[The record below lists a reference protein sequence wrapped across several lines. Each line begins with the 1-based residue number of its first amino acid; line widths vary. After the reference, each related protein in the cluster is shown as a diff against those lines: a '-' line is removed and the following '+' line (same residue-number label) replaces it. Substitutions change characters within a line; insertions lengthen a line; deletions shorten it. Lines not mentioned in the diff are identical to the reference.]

1 MTIQKAKNTNTIT
14 LQFTPI
20 KIKNVIVRAAPGTL
34 GTNARDYKVS
44 GKTITLRKVHGE
56 ITVDYDYDL
65 SENPEGLKKYAAFT
79 KQAFGQ
85 DLTAATIANS
95 TEELNTAANTSKTKR
110 AAVEGTVIGLD
121 VNKIL
126 GGFQSLSANISEGD
140 TASDETVIS
149 LLVDDVPKITVK
161 KTLET
166 TDQGD
171 LLSLTGVTATGG
183 LLNATVVTG
192 NPKGIET
199 ALINVIGV
207 KKSQTKEALEQVSA
221 VPAEVSVAIE
231 EDIPNNVMAK
241 SEKIARKTMISLQN
255 PFKSINPTNKLQDPF
270 GSLGLD
276 FGNIL
281 SALLG
286 KKLNLPQVSNFGDQ
300 IPSLPENFQL
310 PEGAIPPP
318 PVIDTKG
325 STNIGANLSD
335 QVPLHESET
344 NTTPPLK
351 LGSETAEFAY
361 PLPAGYVFEEVGGK
375 EELEAE
381 LRKVERDIT
390 TVVVRWTKS
399 YTDQPLD
406 AYDLHTEHTAALV
419 NLYGASGIAAVEAST
434 PGTVG
439 IQWHY
444 VIRRDGT
451 IQRGRP
457 LQKKV
462 LTVGDK
468 NLVNHSVHIGFV
480 GGYNGVAGTPNA
492 TASAESY
499 TPSQWEAYD
508 SFLSA
513 WYDAIP
519 GGQVLG
525 YNDVVP
531 QATGPGFDVSLY
543 VSGKYK
549 KTNITETEVL
559 STRELNSQPPVK
571 PVAPS
576 RVNEQEDPALI
587 PNTVARPDLM
597 SSFANGKSF
606 NDPSL
611 GLVEVTEEVDR
622 AIRRS
627 NEEYNRLAI
636 DADRIYNDTRNLQK
650 NAKKNFTKPY
660 PENVKKEITDGFK
673 EVEELEDE
681 MYAIR
686 KEMQNNG
693 YGFNEQTETWEK
705 SS

>member
-20 KIKNVIVRAAPGTL
+20 KINSVIVRAAPGTL
-34 GTNARDYKVS
+34 GTNARGFKVS
-44 GKTITLRKVHGE
+44 GKTITLKKVHGE
-56 ITVDYDYDL
+56 ITVDYEYDL
-65 SENPEGLKKYAAFT
+65 AENPEGLKKFAAFS

-95 TEELNTAANTSKTKR
+95 TEELNTAANTSQTKR

-140 TASDETVIS
+140 TATDDTVVS

-171 LLSLTGVTATGG
+171 LLSLTGVTSTGG
-183 LLNATVVTG
+183 QLNATVVTG
-192 NPKGIET
+192 NPKGIEA
-199 ALINVIGV
+199 ALTQVIGAN
-207 KKSQTKEALEQVSA
+207 KSLTKDALQQVSA

-231 EDIPNNVMAK
+231 EDIPNDVMAK
-241 SEKIARKTMISLQN
+241 SEKIARKTMIDLKN
-255 PFKSINPTNKLQDPF
+255 PFKSINPETNLQDPF

-281 SALLG
+281 GALLG
-286 KKLNLPQVSNFGDQ
+286 KKLNVPQVSNFGDQ

-310 PEGAIPPP
+310 PEGEVPPP
-318 PVIDTKG
+318 PVFDIKG
-325 STNIGANLSD
+325 ATNIGDNLRE
-335 QVPLHESET
+335 QAPLPD
-344 NTTPPLK
+344 NVIDNDPPIK
-351 LGSETAEFAY
+351 LGSNAAEFTF
-361 PLPAGYVFEEVGGK
+361 PLAADYVFEEINGR

-381 LRKVERDIT
+381 LRRAKRDIT
-390 TVVVRWTKS
+390 TLVVRWTLT
-399 YTDQPLD
+399 YTDQAMD
-406 AYDLHTEHTAALV
+406 AYDLHAEHTASLIK
-419 NLYGASGIAAVEAST
+419 LYGASEFLKDRQSAGL
-434 PGTVG
+434 
-439 IQWHY
+439 QYHY
-444 VIRRDGT
+444 VIRRDGV

-457 LQKKV
+457 LELKV
-462 LTVGDK
+462 KGETGGDE
-468 NLVNHSVHIGFV
+468 NVIDHSVQIAFV
-480 GGYNGVAGTPNA
+480 GGYTSVSGTPNA
-492 TASAESY
+492 RLGAESY

-508 SFLSA
+508 SFLDA
-513 WYDAIP
+513 WYAAYP

-525 YNDVVP
+525 QSDIVP
-531 QATGPGFDVSLY
+531 ESSGPGFDVSLY

-549 KTNITETEVL
+549 KTNVTETKVL
-559 STRELNSQPPVK
+559 STRELNSRPSPE

-576 RVNEQEDPALI
+576 RVNEQEDPALV
-587 PNTVARPDLM
+587 PNTVSRPDLM
-597 SSFANGKSF
+597 LGFTDGSF
-606 NDPSL
+606 NDPGL
-611 GLVEVTEEVDR
+611 GLAEVTEEVDR

-636 DADRIYNDTRNLQK
+636 DADRIFNDTKNLQK
-650 NAKKNFTKPY
+650 DAKKNFTKPY
-660 PENVKKEITDGFK
+660 PDNVKSEITAGFK
-673 EVEELEDE
+673 EVEELEDK

-693 YGFNEQTETWEK
+693 YGYNEVTDTWEK
-705 SS
+705 TDA

>member
-20 KIKNVIVRAAPGTL
+20 KINSVVVRAAPGTL
-34 GTNARDYKVS
+34 GTNARGYKLS
-44 GKTITLRKVHGE
+44 GKTITLKKVHGE

-65 SENPEGLKKYAAFT
+65 AENPEGLKKFAAFS

-140 TASDETVIS
+140 TATDDTVVS

-171 LLSLTGVTATGG
+171 LLSLTGVTSTGG
-183 LLNATVVTG
+183 QLNATVVTG
-192 NPKGIET
+192 NPKGIEA
-199 ALINVIGV
+199 ALTQVIGA
-207 KKSQTKEALEQVSA
+207 KKSLTKDALQQVSA

-231 EDIPNNVMAK
+231 EDIPNDVMAK
-241 SEKIARKTMISLQN
+241 SEKIARKTMVDLKN
-255 PFKSINPTNKLQDPF
+255 PFKSINPETNLQDPF

-281 SALLG
+281 GALLG
-286 KKLNLPQVSNFGDQ
+286 KKLNVPQVSNFGDQ

-310 PEGAIPPP
+310 PEGAVPPP
-318 PVIDTKG
+318 PVFDIKG
-325 STNIGANLSD
+325 ATNIGDNLRE
-335 QVPLHESET
+335 QAPLPD
-344 NTTPPLK
+344 NVIDNDPPIK
-351 LGSETAEFAY
+351 LGSNAAEFTY
-361 PLPAGYVFEEVGGK
+361 PLAADYVFEEINGR

-381 LRKVERDIT
+381 LRRAKRDIT
-390 TVVVRWTKS
+390 TLVVRWTLT
-399 YTDQPLD
+399 YTDQAMD
-406 AYDLHTEHTAALV
+406 AYDLHAEHTASLIK
-419 NLYGASGIAAVEAST
+419 LYGASEFLKDRQSAGL
-434 PGTVG
+434 
-439 IQWHY
+439 QYHY
-444 VIRRDGT
+444 VIRRDGV

-457 LQKKV
+457 LELKV
-462 LTVGDK
+462 KGETGGDE
-468 NLVNHSVHIGFV
+468 NVIDHSVQIAFV
-480 GGYNGVAGTPNA
+480 GGYTSVSGTPNA
-492 TASAESY
+492 RLGAESY

-508 SFLSA
+508 SFLDA
-513 WYDAIP
+513 WYAAYP

-525 YNDVVP
+525 QSDIVP
-531 QATGPGFDVSLY
+531 ESSGPGFDVSLY

-549 KTNITETEVL
+549 KTNVTETKVL
-559 STRELNSQPPVK
+559 STRELNSQPSPA

-576 RVNEQEDPALI
+576 RVNEQEDPALV
-587 PNTVARPDLM
+587 PNTVSRPDLM
-597 SSFANGKSF
+597 LGFTDGSF
-606 NDPSL
+606 NDPGL
-611 GLVEVTEEVDR
+611 GLAEVTEEVDR

-636 DADRIYNDTRNLQK
+636 DADRIFNDTKNLQK
-650 NAKKNFTKPY
+650 DAKKKFTKPY
-660 PENVKKEITDGFK
+660 PENVKSEISAGFK
-673 EVEELEDE
+673 EVEELEDK

-693 YGFNEQTETWEK
+693 YGYNEVTNTWEK
-705 SS
+705 TDA

>member
-20 KIKNVIVRAAPGTL
+20 KINSVIVRAAPGTL
-34 GTNARDYKVS
+34 GTNARGYKVS

-65 SENPEGLKKYAAFT
+65 AENPEGLKKFAAFS

-140 TASDETVIS
+140 TATDDTVVS

-161 KTLET
+161 KKLET

-171 LLSLTGVTATGG
+171 LLSLTGVTSTGG
-183 LLNATVVTG
+183 QLNATVVTG
-192 NPKGIET
+192 NPKGIEA
-199 ALINVIGV
+199 ALTQVIGA
-207 KKSQTKEALEQVSA
+207 KKSLTKDALQQVSA

-231 EDIPNNVMAK
+231 EDIPNDVMVK
-241 SEKIARKTMISLQN
+241 SEKIARKTMIDLKN
-255 PFKSINPTNKLQDPF
+255 PFKSINPETNLQDPF

-281 SALLG
+281 GALLG
-286 KKLNLPQVSNFGDQ
+286 KKLNVPQVSNFGDQ

-310 PEGAIPPP
+310 PEGAVPPP
-318 PVIDTKG
+318 PVFDIKG
-325 STNIGANLSD
+325 ATNIGDNLRE
-335 QVPLHESET
+335 QAPLPD
-344 NTTPPLK
+344 NVIDNDPPIK
-351 LGSETAEFAY
+351 LGSNAAEFTY
-361 PLPAGYVFEEVGGK
+361 PLAADYVFEEINGR

-381 LRKVERDIT
+381 LRRAKRDIT
-390 TVVVRWTKS
+390 TLVVRWTLT
-399 YTDQPLD
+399 YTDQAMD
-406 AYDLHTEHTAALV
+406 AYDLHAEHTASLIK
-419 NLYGASGIAAVEAST
+419 LYGASEFLKDRQSAGL
-434 PGTVG
+434 
-439 IQWHY
+439 QYHY
-444 VIRRDGT
+444 VIRRDGV

-457 LQKKV
+457 LELKV
-462 LTVGDK
+462 KGETGGDQ
-468 NLVNHSVHIGFV
+468 NVIDHSVQIAFV
-480 GGYNGVAGTPNA
+480 GGYTSVSGTPNA
-492 TASAESY
+492 RLGAESY

-508 SFLSA
+508 SFLDA
-513 WYDAIP
+513 WYAAYP

-525 YNDVVP
+525 QSDVVP
-531 QATGPGFDVSLY
+531 ESSGPGFDVSLY

-549 KTNITETEVL
+549 KTNVTETKVL
-559 STRELNSQPPVK
+559 STRELNSQPSPA

-576 RVNEQEDPALI
+576 RVNEQEDPALV

-597 SSFANGKSF
+597 LGFTDGSF
-606 NDPSL
+606 NDPGL
-611 GLVEVTEEVDR
+611 GLIEVTEEVDR

-636 DADRIYNDTRNLQK
+636 DADRIFNDTKNLQK
-650 NAKKNFTKPY
+650 DAKKKFTKPY
-660 PENVKKEITDGFK
+660 PDNVKSEITAGFK
-673 EVEELEDE
+673 EVEELEDK

-693 YGFNEQTETWEK
+693 YGYNEVTDTWEK
-705 SS
+705 TDA

>member
-20 KIKNVIVRAAPGTL
+20 KINSVVVRAAPGTL
-34 GTNARDYKVS
+34 GTNARGYKVS
-44 GKTITLRKVHGE
+44 GKTITLKKVHGE

-65 SENPEGLKKYAAFT
+65 AENPEGLKKFAAFS

-140 TASDETVIS
+140 TATDDTVVS

-171 LLSLTGVTATGG
+171 LLSLTGVTSTGG
-183 LLNATVVTG
+183 QLNATVVTG
-192 NPKGIET
+192 NPKGIEA
-199 ALINVIGV
+199 ALTQVIGA
-207 KKSQTKEALEQVSA
+207 KKSLTKDALQQVSA

-231 EDIPNNVMAK
+231 EDIPNDVMAK
-241 SEKIARKTMISLQN
+241 SEKIARKTMVDLKN
-255 PFKSINPTNKLQDPF
+255 PFKSINPETNLQDPF

-281 SALLG
+281 GALLG
-286 KKLNLPQVSNFGDQ
+286 KKLNVPQVSNFGDQ

-310 PEGAIPPP
+310 PEGAVPPP
-318 PVIDTKG
+318 PVFDIKG
-325 STNIGANLSD
+325 ATNIGDNLRE
-335 QVPLHESET
+335 QAPLPD
-344 NTTPPLK
+344 NVIDNDPPIK
-351 LGSETAEFAY
+351 LGSNAAEFTY
-361 PLPAGYVFEEVGGK
+361 PLAADYVFEEINGR

-381 LRKVERDIT
+381 LRRAKRDIT
-390 TVVVRWTKS
+390 TLVVRWTLT
-399 YTDQPLD
+399 YTDQAMD
-406 AYDLHTEHTAALV
+406 AYDLHAEHTASLIK
-419 NLYGASGIAAVEAST
+419 LYGASEFLKDRQSAGL
-434 PGTVG
+434 
-439 IQWHY
+439 QYHY
-444 VIRRDGT
+444 VIRRDGV

-457 LQKKV
+457 LELKV
-462 LTVGDK
+462 KGETGGDE
-468 NLVNHSVHIGFV
+468 NVIDHSVQIAFV
-480 GGYNGVAGTPNA
+480 GGYTSVSGTPNA
-492 TASAESY
+492 RLGAESY

-508 SFLSA
+508 SFLDA
-513 WYDAIP
+513 WYAAYP

-525 YNDVVP
+525 QSDIVP
-531 QATGPGFDVSLY
+531 ESSGPGFDVSLY

-549 KTNITETEVL
+549 KTNVTETKVL
-559 STRELNSQPPVK
+559 STRELNSQPSPA

-576 RVNEQEDPALI
+576 RVNEQEDPALV
-587 PNTVARPDLM
+587 PNTVSRPDLM
-597 SSFANGKSF
+597 LGFTDGSF
-606 NDPSL
+606 NDPGL
-611 GLVEVTEEVDR
+611 GLAEVTEEVDR

-636 DADRIYNDTRNLQK
+636 DADRIFNDTKNLQK
-650 NAKKNFTKPY
+650 DAKKKFTKPY
-660 PENVKKEITDGFK
+660 PENVKSEISAGFK
-673 EVEELEDE
+673 EVEELEDK

-693 YGFNEQTETWEK
+693 YGYNEVTNTWEK
-705 SS
+705 TDA

>member
-20 KIKNVIVRAAPGTL
+20 KINSVIVRAAPGTL
-34 GTNARDYKVS
+34 GTNARGYKVS

-56 ITVDYDYDL
+56 ITVDYEYDL
-65 SENPEGLKKYAAFT
+65 AENPEGLKKFAAFS

-140 TASDETVIS
+140 TATDDTVVS

-171 LLSLTGVTATGG
+171 LLSLTGVTSTGG
-183 LLNATVVTG
+183 QLNATVVTG
-192 NPKGIET
+192 NPKGIEA
-199 ALINVIGV
+199 ALTQVIGA
-207 KKSQTKEALEQVSA
+207 KKSLTKDALQQVSA

-231 EDIPNNVMAK
+231 EDIPNDVMVK
-241 SEKIARKTMISLQN
+241 SEKIARKTMIDLKN
-255 PFKSINPTNKLQDPF
+255 PFKSINPETNLQDPF

-281 SALLG
+281 GALLG
-286 KKLNLPQVSNFGDQ
+286 KKLNVPQVSNFGDQ

-310 PEGAIPPP
+310 PEGAVPPP
-318 PVIDTKG
+318 PVFDVSG
-325 STNIGANLSD
+325 NTNIGANLRD
-335 QVPLHESET
+335 QVPLHEGET

-351 LGSETAEFAY
+351 IGAKTAEFTY
-361 PLPAGYVFEEVGGK
+361 PLAASYVFEEVGGK

-381 LRKVERDIT
+381 LRKVKRDIT
-390 TVVVRWTKS
+390 TLVVRWTLT

-406 AYDLHTEHTAALV
+406 AYDLHAEHTASLIKLFGVSEFLKDRESA
-419 NLYGASGIAAVEAST
+419 
-434 PGTVG
+434 G
-439 IQWHY
+439 IQYHY
-444 VIRRDGT
+444 VIRRDGV

-457 LQKKV
+457 LELKV
-462 LTVGDK
+462 KGETGGDD
-468 NLVNHSVHIGFV
+468 NIVDHSVQIAFV

-492 TASAESY
+492 MTSAESY

-508 SFLSA
+508 SFLDA
-513 WYDAIP
+513 WYAAIP

-525 YNDVVP
+525 QNDIVP
-531 QATGPGFDVSLY
+531 ESSGPGFDVSLY

-549 KTNITETEVL
+549 KTNVTETKVL
-559 STRELNSQPPVK
+559 STRELNSQPSPA

-576 RVNEQEDPALI
+576 RVNEQEDPALV

-597 SSFANGKSF
+597 RVFTEGHG
-606 NDPSL
+606 NDPGL
-611 GLVEVTEEVDR
+611 GLIEVTEEVDR

-636 DADRIYNDTRNLQK
+636 DADRIFNDTKNLQK
-650 NAKKNFTKPY
+650 DAKKKFTKPY
-660 PENVKKEITDGFK
+660 PENVRKDIKDGFE
-673 EVEELEDE
+673 EVAELEDK

-693 YGFNEQTETWEK
+693 YGYNEVTDTWEK
-705 SS
+705 TDD

>member
-20 KIKNVIVRAAPGTL
+20 KINSVIVRAAPGTL
-34 GTNARDYKVS
+34 GTNARGFKVS
-44 GKTITLRKVHGE
+44 GKTITLKKVHGE
-56 ITVDYDYDL
+56 ITVDYEYDL
-65 SENPEGLKKYAAFT
+65 AENPEGLKKFAAFS

-95 TEELNTAANTSKTKR
+95 TEELNTAANTSQTKR

-140 TASDETVIS
+140 TATDDTVVS

-171 LLSLTGVTATGG
+171 LLSLTGVTSTGG
-183 LLNATVVTG
+183 QLNATVVTG
-192 NPKGIET
+192 NPKGIEA
-199 ALINVIGV
+199 ALTQVIGAN
-207 KKSQTKEALEQVSA
+207 KSLTKDALQQVSA

-231 EDIPNNVMAK
+231 EDIPNDVMAK
-241 SEKIARKTMISLQN
+241 SEKIARKTMIDLKN
-255 PFKSINPTNKLQDPF
+255 PFKSINPETNLQDPF

-281 SALLG
+281 GAVLG
-286 KKLNLPQVSNFGDQ
+286 KKLNVPQVSNFGDQ

-310 PEGAIPPP
+310 PEGEVPPP
-318 PVIDTKG
+318 PVFDIKG
-325 STNIGANLSD
+325 ATNIGDNLRE
-335 QVPLHESET
+335 QAPLPD
-344 NTTPPLK
+344 NVIDNDPPIK
-351 LGSETAEFAY
+351 LGSNAAEFTF
-361 PLPAGYVFEEVGGK
+361 PLAADYVFEEINGR

-381 LRKVERDIT
+381 LRRAKRDIT
-390 TVVVRWTKS
+390 TLVVRWTLT
-399 YTDQPLD
+399 YTDQAMD
-406 AYDLHTEHTAALV
+406 AYDLHAEHTASLIK
-419 NLYGASGIAAVEAST
+419 LYGASEFLKDRQSAGL
-434 PGTVG
+434 
-439 IQWHY
+439 QYHY
-444 VIRRDGT
+444 VIRRDGV

-457 LQKKV
+457 LELKV
-462 LTVGDK
+462 KGETGGDE
-468 NLVNHSVHIGFV
+468 NVIDHSVQIAFV
-480 GGYNGVAGTPNA
+480 GGYTSVSGTPNA
-492 TASAESY
+492 RLGAESY

-508 SFLSA
+508 SFLDA
-513 WYDAIP
+513 WYAAYP

-525 YNDVVP
+525 QSDIVP
-531 QATGPGFDVSLY
+531 ESSGPGFDVSLY

-549 KTNITETEVL
+549 KTNVTETKVL
-559 STRELNSQPPVK
+559 STRELNSRPSPE

-576 RVNEQEDPALI
+576 RVNEQEDPALV
-587 PNTVARPDLM
+587 PNTVSRPDLM
-597 SSFANGKSF
+597 LGFTDGSF
-606 NDPSL
+606 NDPGL
-611 GLVEVTEEVDR
+611 GLAEVTEEVDR

-636 DADRIYNDTRNLQK
+636 DADRIFNDTKNLQK
-650 NAKKNFTKPY
+650 DAKKKFTKPY
-660 PENVKKEITDGFK
+660 PENVKSEISAGFK
-673 EVEELEDE
+673 EVEELEDK

-693 YGFNEQTETWEK
+693 YGYNEVTDTWEK
-705 SS
+705 TDA

>member
-20 KIKNVIVRAAPGTL
+20 KINSVIVRAAPGTL
-34 GTNARDYKVS
+34 GTNARGYKVS

-56 ITVDYDYDL
+56 ITVDYEYDL
-65 SENPEGLKKYAAFT
+65 AENPEGLKKFAAFS

-140 TASDETVIS
+140 TATDETVVS

-161 KTLET
+161 KTLES

-171 LLSLTGVTATGG
+171 LLSLTGVTSTGG
-183 LLNATVVTG
+183 QLNATVVTG
-192 NPKGIET
+192 NPKGIEA
-199 ALINVIGV
+199 ALTQVIGA
-207 KKSQTKEALEQVSA
+207 KKSLTKDALQQVSA

-231 EDIPNNVMAK
+231 EDIPNDVMVK
-241 SEKIARKTMISLQN
+241 SEKIARKTMIDLKN
-255 PFKSINPTNKLQDPF
+255 PFKSINPQTNLQDPF

-281 SALLG
+281 GAVLG
-286 KKLNLPQVSNFGDQ
+286 KKLNVPQVSNFGDQ
-300 IPSLPENFQL
+300 IPSLPENFEL
-310 PEGAIPPP
+310 PEGAVPPP
-318 PVIDTKG
+318 PVFDTKG
-325 STNIGANLSD
+325 STNIGANLRD
-335 QVPLHESET
+335 QTPLHEGET

-351 LGSETAEFAY
+351 LGGETAEFSF
-361 PLPAGYVFEEVGGK
+361 PLPASYVFEEVGGR

-390 TVVVRWTKS
+390 TAVVRWTKT

-406 AYDLHTEHTAALV
+406 AYDLHAEHTAALV
-419 NLYGASGIAAVEAST
+419 RLYGAAGILAVERST
-434 PGTVG
+434 PGAMG

-444 VIRRDGT
+444 VIRRDGV

-468 NLVNHSVHIGFV
+468 NLVEHSVHVGFV

-492 TASAESY
+492 IASAESY

-508 SFLSA
+508 SFLDA
-513 WYDAIP
+513 WYAAIP

-525 YNDVVP
+525 YNDIIP
-531 QATGPGFDVSLY
+531 EATGPGFDVSLY

-549 KTNITETEVL
+549 KTNVTETKVL
-559 STRELNSQPPVK
+559 STRELNSQPPAQ
-571 PVAPS
+571 PAAPS
-576 RVNEQEDPALI
+576 RVNEQEDPALV

-597 SSFANGKSF
+597 LGFTDGSF
-606 NDPSL
+606 NDPGL
-611 GLVEVTEEVDR
+611 GLIEVTEEVDR

-636 DADRIYNDTRNLQK
+636 DADRIFNDTKNLQK
-650 NAKKNFTKPY
+650 DAKKNFTKPY
-660 PENVKKEITDGFK
+660 PDSVKSEITAGFK
-673 EVEELEDE
+673 EVEELEDK

-693 YGFNEQTETWEK
+693 YGYNEQTETWEK

>member
-20 KIKNVIVRAAPGTL
+20 KINSVIVRAAPGTL
-34 GTNARDYKVS
+34 GTNARGFKVS
-44 GKTITLRKVHGE
+44 GKTITLKKVHGE
-56 ITVDYDYDL
+56 ITVDYEYDL
-65 SENPEGLKKYAAFT
+65 AENPEGLKKFAAFS

-95 TEELNTAANTSKTKR
+95 TEELNTAANTSQTKR

-140 TASDETVIS
+140 TATDDTVVS

-171 LLSLTGVTATGG
+171 LLSLTGVTSTGG
-183 LLNATVVTG
+183 QLNATVVTG
-192 NPKGIET
+192 NPKGIEA
-199 ALINVIGV
+199 ALTQVIGAN
-207 KKSQTKEALEQVSA
+207 KSLTKDALQQVSA

-231 EDIPNNVMAK
+231 EDIPNDVMAK
-241 SEKIARKTMISLQN
+241 SEKIARKTMIDLKN
-255 PFKSINPTNKLQDPF
+255 PFKSINPETNLQDPF

-281 SALLG
+281 GALLG
-286 KKLNLPQVSNFGDQ
+286 KKLNVPQVSNFGDQ

-310 PEGAIPPP
+310 PEGEVPPP
-318 PVIDTKG
+318 PVFDIKG
-325 STNIGANLSD
+325 ATNIGDNLRE
-335 QVPLHESET
+335 QAPLPD
-344 NTTPPLK
+344 NVIDNDPPIK
-351 LGSETAEFAY
+351 LGSNAAEFTF
-361 PLPAGYVFEEVGGK
+361 PLAADYVFEEINGR

-381 LRKVERDIT
+381 LRRAKRDIT
-390 TVVVRWTKS
+390 TLVVRWTLT
-399 YTDQPLD
+399 YTDQAMD
-406 AYDLHTEHTAALV
+406 AYDLHAEHTASLIK
-419 NLYGASGIAAVEAST
+419 LYGASEFLKDRQSAGL
-434 PGTVG
+434 
-439 IQWHY
+439 QYHY
-444 VIRRDGT
+444 VIRRDGV

-457 LQKKV
+457 LELKV
-462 LTVGDK
+462 KGETGGDE
-468 NLVNHSVHIGFV
+468 NVIDHSVQIAFV
-480 GGYNGVAGTPNA
+480 GGYTSVSGTPNA
-492 TASAESY
+492 RLGAESY

-508 SFLSA
+508 SFLDA
-513 WYDAIP
+513 WYAAYP

-525 YNDVVP
+525 QSDIVP
-531 QATGPGFDVSLY
+531 ESSGPGFDVSLY

-549 KTNITETEVL
+549 KTNVTETKVL
-559 STRELNSQPPVK
+559 STRELNSRPSPE

-576 RVNEQEDPALI
+576 RVNEQEDPALV
-587 PNTVARPDLM
+587 PNTVSRPDLM
-597 SSFANGKSF
+597 LGFTDGSF
-606 NDPSL
+606 NDPGL
-611 GLVEVTEEVDR
+611 GLAEVTEEVDR

-636 DADRIYNDTRNLQK
+636 DADRIFNDTKNLQK
-650 NAKKNFTKPY
+650 DAKKKFTKPY
-660 PENVKKEITDGFK
+660 PENVKSEISAGFK
-673 EVEELEDE
+673 EVEELEDK

-693 YGFNEQTETWEK
+693 YGYNEVTDTWEK
-705 SS
+705 TDA